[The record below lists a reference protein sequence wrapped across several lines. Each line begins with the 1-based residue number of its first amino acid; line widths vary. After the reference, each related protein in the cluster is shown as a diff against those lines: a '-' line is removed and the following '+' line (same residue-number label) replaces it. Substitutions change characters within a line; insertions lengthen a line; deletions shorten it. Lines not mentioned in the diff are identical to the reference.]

1 MIKALV
7 TFLEQ
12 VIKLSIVGGTEKM
25 RTDVTV
31 SKKHRLS
38 EPRLPENGGLVELHA
53 AVYTSREA
61 DDGNSIAECKVLDWE
76 LFDLMA

>member
-53 AVYTSREA
+53 AVYASRE

-76 LFDLMA
+76 LVVLMA